1 MGAFTYCLFASAN
14 MTSETD
20 VKAALT
26 SPTLLYKIATLR
38 STLGFR
44 SWSEIIFA
52 GLTIYMVANFFAG
65 YLGISLLYVGLL
77 SVVGH
82 TFAWYQIH
90 LLGSL
95 TERLEKFDA
104 ENKRLEDSVNNFKE
118 QNAKLKKVGDRLAEE
133 NELFEAEL
141 TQMHS
146 TLAGLETVQKTLET
160 YAAEN
165 QSDLGEVIQSLNDTL
180 AEQKQCV
187 QKQSELLDQ
196 TKEATRSQEK
206 ILLMQLQSQCQ
217 FLDQNM
223 GMTEQEFG
231 MFLSMIPAK
240 FKKTPAGMAFER
252 VDRDGDGI
260 VSTEEFHLLVDELV
274 RSVAQE

>member
-1 MGAFTYCLFASAN
+1 

-118 QNAKLKKVGDRLAEE
+118 QNSKLKLVSDRLAEE
-133 NELFEAEL
+133 NEKFESQL
-141 TQMHS
+141 SDMRT
-146 TLAGLETVQKTLET
+146 TLDGLETVKQTLET
-160 YAAEN
+160 YASEN
-165 QSDLGEVIQSLNDTL
+165 QSNLGEIIKSLKDTL
-180 AEQKQCV
+180 NEQKECV
-187 QKQSELLDQ
+187 NKQTELLEQ

-206 ILLMQLQSQCQ
+206 ILLMQLHSQCQ
-217 FLDQNM
+217 FLDQQA
-223 GMTEQEFG
+223 GMSKSEFA
-231 MFLSMIPAK
+231 MFVNMIPAK
-240 FKKTPAGMAFER
+240 FKKSPAGLAFER
-252 VDRDGDGI
+252 VDADGDGVI
-260 VSTEEFHLLVDELV
+260 SHVEFTALVDQLV
-274 RSVAQE
+274 QSVASE

>member
-1 MGAFTYCLFASAN
+1 M
-14 MTSETD
+14 
-20 VKAALT
+20 
-26 SPTLLYKIATLR
+26 I
-38 STLGFR
+38 
-44 SWSEIIFA
+44 
-52 GLTIYMVANFFAG
+52 ANFVAG
-65 YLGISLLYVGLL
+65 FLGMSLLYVGVL

-82 TFAWYQIH
+82 AFAWYQIH

-133 NELFEAEL
+133 NEQFEAEL

-217 FLDQNM
+217 FLDQSM
-223 GMTEQEFG
+223 GMTEQEYG

-260 VSTEEFHLLVDELV
+260 VNVEEFHLLVDELV
-274 RSVAQE
+274 RSVALE